1 MTLFRRSTCRIL
13 KSGNPSV
20 GFLRHAF
27 RCLLR
32 QQNRCSLNC
41 ISTEQTCVGTC
52 MLWASG
58 IGSLEH
64 LITDPPL
71 IAFRNDLS
79 RAVCWFNFSHV
90 IRHRR
95 QHQSPMYLSNPTRRI
110 SSWLHSSRAEHDRR
124 FNRSTARLKSE
135 IILDQ
140 APFLF
145 FSHMYERLPR
155 ETNSYRSDPIRP
167 RNLEQRG

>member
-1 MTLFRRSTCRIL
+1 MTLFRRSMCRIL

-41 ISTEQTCVGTC
+41 ISMEQTCVGTC

-95 QHQSPMYLSNPTRRI
+95 QHQSPMYLSNPTKNFFVTSFVESTI
-110 SSWLHSSRAEHDRR
+110 DSSIKER
-124 FNRSTARLKSE
+124 NNPRSGAFSLFLAYVWAITAR
-135 IILDQ
+135 
-140 APFLF
+140 
-145 FSHMYERLPR
+145 
-155 ETNSYRSDPIRP
+155 N
-167 RNLEQRG
+167 